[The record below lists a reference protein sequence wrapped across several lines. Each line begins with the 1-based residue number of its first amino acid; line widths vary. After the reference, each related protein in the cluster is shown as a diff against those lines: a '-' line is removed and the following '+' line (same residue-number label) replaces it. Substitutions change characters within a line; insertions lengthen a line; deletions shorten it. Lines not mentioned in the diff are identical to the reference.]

1 MPLLTDEE
9 IAEARSAAQKE
20 MGFGQPSTSTS
31 SPTVFSAPAINI
43 KLPNK
48 IENKEENNPN
58 LFKIVGG
65 AAGAGIAYKDLGTGL
80 FNPSTNLFRP
90 MTVQPKPYPTTAQKF
105 LTENPYSNPTLE
117 AEIRNLETR
126 SQAPRSGLPSANIN
140 APTEG
145 GLPVETPPVIEDA
158 HVQQR
163 TRANEIAEIADQLQA
178 QANEKAN
185 PTGERTHNA
194 ETNRIRLET
203 DLNLAKPGAPQAII
217 GARNM
222 RWDPKTQAYMPITVA
237 NERIKQSA
245 EQEWEAK
252 KKANDESQAKKQAD
266 AAADTA
272 RIQAENDAR
281 IEKERLDAEHKQQQ
295 EEAKRELKEKQA
307 ELTRETKKHEREVH
321 EAEEQFKK
329 KSEVEATRKG
339 KALGVLRGGF
349 NLASGIVGGMEV
361 GKNVYDAIKEYKKNG
376 FSDEMIDHVI
386 QGGANL
392 AMAVPKPITQL
403 GGNAV
408 AFYEEMKKNG
418 FSDQA
423 ISHALMGAGAGA
435 MMVGTPPTIIGGALT
450 AGAGMAYPYAA
461 QGVRY
466 LDKKIKENL
475 EKKIKESALTDHN
488 GLTERERAIL
498 NGLMSAGF

>member
-1 MPLLTDEE
+1 MALTAEQQADLEAEE
-9 IAEARSAAQKE
+9 YFKQSNPSMAGGKGMFANVPMISPVNTEDQNEKK
-20 MGFGQPSTSTS
+20 QPSWLT
-31 SPTVFSAPAINI
+31 PT
-43 KLPNK
+43 
-48 IENKEENNPN
+48 
-58 LFKIVGG
+58 G
-65 AAGAGIAYKDLGTGL
+65 AATGAGIAYKGLGTGL
-80 FNPSTNLFRP
+80 FNPSTNLFKP
-90 MTVQPKPYPTTAQKF
+90 ITVQPKPFFTTAQKY
-105 LTENPYSNPTLE
+105 LTENPYQNPQLQAEIQDLE
-117 AEIRNLETR
+117 AR
-126 SQAPRSGLPSANIN
+126 SQAPRSGLPAAN
-140 APTEG
+140 APTQG
-145 GLPVETPPVIEDA
+145 GLPVETPPVIDDA

-163 TRANEIAEIADQLQA
+163 TRANEIAEIRNQMQM

-217 GARNM
+217 GAGSM
-222 RWDPKTQAYMPITVA
+222 RWDPKTQAYMPVTVA
-237 NERIKQSA
+237 NERITQSA

-252 KKANDESQAKKQAD
+252 KKAADELQAKNRAD
-266 AAADTA
+266 AAADAA

-281 IEKERLDAEHKQQQ
+281 VEKEGLDAEHKQQQ

-307 ELTRETKKHEREVH
+307 ELTREAKKYELEVH

-329 KSEVEATRKG
+329 KSEAAAARKG
-339 KALGVLRGGF
+339 KALGGLRGGL
-349 NLASGIVGGMEV
+349 NLASGIVGGMEAS
-361 GKNVYDAIKEYKKNG
+361 KNFNDAYKEYKKKG
-376 FSDEMIDHVI
+376 FSDEMINHMI

-392 AMAVPKPITQL
+392 AMAVPTPIAQL

-408 AFYEEMKKNG
+408 ALYQEMKKNG

-435 MMVGTPPTIIGGALT
+435 MMVPTPATTIGGALT

-466 LDKKIKENL
+466 LTGNSKK
-475 EKKIKESALTDHN
+475 D
-488 GLTERERAIL
+488 
-498 NGLMSAGF
+498 

>member
-1 MPLLTDEE
+1 MALTAEQAAAQAEKYFKDQYPS
-9 IAEARSAAQKE
+9 IAEGKGMFANIP
-20 MGFGQPSTSTS
+20 MGSPANTEEQTEKKQPSWLK
-31 SPTVFSAPAINI
+31 PT
-43 KLPNK
+43 
-48 IENKEENNPN
+48 
-58 LFKIVGG
+58 G
-65 AAGAGIAYKDLGTGL
+65 AATGAVIAAKDLGTGL
-80 FNPSTNLFRP
+80 FNPSPNLFRP
-90 MTVQPKPYPTTAQKF
+90 ITVQPKPLLTTAQKY
-105 LTENPYSNPTLE
+105 LIENPYSNPTLE
-117 AEIRNLETR
+117 AEIRDLETR
-126 SQAPRSGLPSANIN
+126 SQAPRAGLPAAN

-145 GLPVETPPVIEDA
+145 GLPVETSPVIEDA

-217 GARNM
+217 GAGSM

-237 NERIKQSA
+237 NERITQSA

-252 KKANDESQAKKQAD
+252 KKAADELQAKKQAD

-272 RIQAENDAR
+272 RVKAESDAK

-307 ELTRETKKHEREVH
+307 ELTQKAKKHELEVH

-329 KSEVEATRKG
+329 KSEAEAARKG
-339 KALGVLRGGF
+339 KALGDLRGGL
-349 NLASGIVGGMEV
+349 NLASGIVGGMEAF
-361 GKNVYDAIKEYKKNG
+361 KNFNDALKEYQKKND
-376 FSDEMIDHVI
+376 FSDEMIDHFI
-386 QGGANL
+386 QGTANL

-408 AFYEEMKKNG
+408 AFYQEMKKNG
-418 FSDQA
+418 LSDQA

-435 MMVGTPPTIIGGALT
+435 MMRPTPANIIGGALT

-466 LDKKIKENL
+466 LDKKIKEKVDNAVTPY
-475 EKKIKESALTDHN
+475 EKMYEKMKKNGFSDQIIWHFLTPQYL
-488 GLTERERAIL
+488 GQ
-498 NGLMSAGF
+498 